1 MSILSYFQELVSLI
15 KEFAEFGLYL
25 ATGPS
30 VLVAGFAAVG
40 GLFAGPLGA
49 LCGGMAGSTL
59 NSFMSNSLNPAIG
72 VLNNLSFA
80 QKKLAVFGVQ
90 ALVGS
95 VFVAGLVTFMANKRN
110 RDMIYG
116 FLKDN
121 FF

>member
-15 KEFAEFGLYL
+15 ENFAEFGLYL

-80 QKKLAVFGVQ
+80 QKKNSCSWRAGFGWICFC
-90 ALVGS
+90 GRS
-95 VFVAGLVTFMANKRN
+95 RYIHGK
-110 RDMIYG
+110 
-116 FLKDN
+116 
-121 FF
+121 